1 MEDLVVVQVIGLLQL
16 VALDQVIHLLLT
28 PLKEILVLAIV
39 SVVVE
44 VVELL
49 LQEALDLLQQ
59 MVAQVVQEQQQV
71 LQEVQ

>member
-71 LQEVQ
+71 LQEAL